1 MISREQEA
9 GQLYSNGLEAVSTG
23 GHELRMLAMHLI
35 LMVKGTVQFP
45 GALWP
50 VRELR
55 TGKVVRLDR
64 FIDYLME
71 QPRDGL
77 GLPSLHFLKR
87 TLEATPEDGDRAITL
102 VRSELAKEHV
112 DFDKVARDE
121 GVKLHG
127 EREPLAEYGT
137 NQYTGDSNTTSS
149 EGRGAA
155 YLAARLKRD
164 HEDIAAQLAAGKF
177 KSVRAAAI
185 AAGIVTPPTPLEQIQ
200 KLWAKLTEDER
211 KTFLADITRKD
222 YADAK

>member
-9 GQLYSNGLEAVSTG
+9 GQLYSDGLKAVNTG

-35 LMVKGTVQFP
+35 LMVKGTEQFP

-50 VRELR
+50 VRQLQ

-71 QPRDGL
+71 QPREGL

-102 VRSELAKEHV
+102 VRAELAKEHV
-112 DFDKVARDE
+112 DFDKVAREE

-127 EREPLAEYGT
+127 EREALAEYGT
-137 NQYTGDSNTTSS
+137 NQHTGDSNTTSS

-164 HEDIAAQLAAGKF
+164 HADIAAQLAAGKF

-185 AAGIVTPPTPLEQIQ
+185 AAGIVKPPTPLDLLRRDWS
-200 KLWAKLTEDER
+200 KASDVER
-211 KTFLADITRKD
+211 AEFLAEVTVP
-222 YADAK
+222 